1 MKTQR
6 KDVFCQ
12 VCGQYLVS
20 TKDPKDHPY
29 ETIDIPKTTEE
40 FVDNASVEVCIYLE
54 NHLMRH
60 ALAATS
66 GPTWSHLQF
75 TKPKNP
81 PF

>member
-20 TKDPKDHPY
+20 TKNDTEYGEPP
-29 ETIDIPKTTEE
+29 PKTIKD
-40 FVDNASVEVCIYLE
+40 FVDDASVEICIYLE

-66 GPTWSHLQF
+66 GPTYDYLQF